1 MSFKLIAIRP
11 LSNCNKRF
19 LKNLKHSQLYKFY
32 NDYTFDFNIT
42 NDKKEIVSIKYQQT
56 IPAKLYKQ
64 GKTNINISAIVGKNG
79 SGKSSVSELLII
91 SLFYV
96 ANKIGLVNVEDF
108 IYLTKKSKNES
119 SKQYEFRKEN
129 YYEELSRYFKEIKQI
144 EEELNTEIYYEINE
158 EVFQLKIDNDT
169 NKITIKNTS
178 SNSDEIEIL
187 NKKDIPVFF
196 YSMIINYSSYAFN
209 TNDIGI
215 WLKGIFHKNDGYQMP
230 IVINPYRIEGNYDIN
245 KETYLTRSRV
255 LANILSIK
263 GYNNINPKSKIKEIA
278 LKIDSEKVDN
288 LSKLSIIKNINTY
301 RRNLIIPLFDMFF
314 RKEIRYS
321 LNHENPKIFKLTEIY
336 LINKLLIIPEK
347 YYLFEDFKDFINS
360 YKKTSEYLLHIY
372 KDRSHITSKVR
383 QAINFLRDNFYFM
396 DSDIPAEKKIDS
408 NDISIKISELTKEIF
423 FTEAIDYLP
432 PSFLVSKIIFDDD
445 SDFNQLSSGEK
456 QKIYSLNSVVYHIKN
471 LDSVHKNYDV
481 NNDKDILKY
490 ENINIL
496 LDEIELYYHPDFQKA
511 TINDLLNL
519 IKDANF
525 QNVFNINL
533 IFLSHSPFI
542 LSDIPKQNVLFLENG
557 EPITQSKREQMN
569 TFSAN
574 ISDLISNSFFIND
587 GMIGD
592 YAKFKINET
601 IKWLNKFLTAK
612 FKNEKVNYSKEEQ
625 REHKNLINTIDDP
638 IIKRKLSDM
647 YIDIFGENNENTE
660 KLEKLLREK
669 ARIEIEIESLR
680 NE

>member
-19 LKNLKHSQLYKFY
+19 LKNLKNNQLYKFY

-42 NDKKEIVSIKYQQT
+42 NDKKEFVSIKYQQT

-119 SKQYEFRKEN
+119 SKQYEYRKEK

-169 NKITIKNTS
+169 SKITIKNTS

-187 NKKDIPVFF
+187 NKRDIPVFF

-245 KETYLTRSRV
+245 KETYLTRSRL

-263 GYNNINPKSKIKEIA
+263 GYSNINPKSRIKEIA

-288 LSKLSIIKNINTY
+288 LNKLSIIKNIDTY
-301 RRNLIIPLFDMFF
+301 RRNLIIPLFNMFF
-314 RKEIRYS
+314 GKEIRYI
-321 LNHENPKIFKLTEIY
+321 LNHENPNIFKLTEIY

-360 YKKTSEYLLHIY
+360 HRKTSEYLLHIY
-372 KDRSHITSKVR
+372 KDRSHITTKVR

-396 DSDIPAEKKIDS
+396 DSDILTEKKIDS
-408 NDISIKISELTKEIF
+408 NDISIKISKLTEEKF

-432 PSFLVSKIIFDDD
+432 PSFLISRIIFDDD

-481 NNDKDILKY
+481 NNDKNILKY
-490 ENINIL
+490 ENINVL

-511 TINDLLNL
+511 TINDLLSL

-557 EPITQSKREQMN
+557 KPITQSRLEQMN

-601 IKWLNKFLTAK
+601 ITWLNRFLTTK
-612 FKNEKVNYSKEEQ
+612 FKNEKVNYLKEEQ
-625 REHKNLINTIDDP
+625 QEHKKLINIIDDP
-638 IIKRKLSDM
+638 IVKRKLSEL
-647 YIDIFGENNENTE
+647 YFEIFGENSENTE